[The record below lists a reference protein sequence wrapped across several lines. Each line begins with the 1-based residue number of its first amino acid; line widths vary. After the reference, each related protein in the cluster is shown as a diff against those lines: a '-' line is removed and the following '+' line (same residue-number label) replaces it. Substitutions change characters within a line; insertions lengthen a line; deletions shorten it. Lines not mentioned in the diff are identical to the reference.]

1 MLRIVMGL
9 FILASIIPACWA
21 DDLTDAITNAD
32 PRSRLQTGTGAALGA
47 LLGPK
52 DSETDNAPAKE
63 EEFNQFPT
71 LPSYG
76 LSSKDLHDPMGTA
89 GEEGPESSPEA
100 LKQDNAVGGY
110 ANQEPGVHYQD
121 SSSPYSPSQ

>member
-9 FILASIIPACWA
+9 FMLANIIPACWA

-52 DSETDNAPAKE
+52 DSETDKAPAE
-63 EEFNQFPT
+63 EEALNQFPT

-89 GEEGPESSPEA
+89 DEENPELSSEAPEENNT
-100 LKQDNAVGGY
+100 LGGY
-110 ANQEPGVHYQD
+110 SNEEPGVNYQD
-121 SSSPYSPSQ
+121 SSSSY